1 MRMIFTLKLT
11 TALGLLAL
19 TACQQP
25 QDNGAGLDNQALAE
39 GAALP
44 PLENETADA
53 VAPGADALPAAAPIA
68 YQAAPATAAG
78 YAPIARADTL
88 LETIGDA
95 PPDYVFDYDGVAPY
109 GWQTADDYRVYAEP
123 IDDGYRYYYYAPDAD
138 APFLVRDPGYS
149 YGYEGGRLIAVY
161 DSGGRY
167 ISGDAARRRA
177 AVASRYYARARALR
191 AASARDNR
199 HAIEASRWAR
209 QQRRVADARRDW
221 DRARARQ
228 VEWQAAQA
236 RQRADA
242 AEQARRNEE
251 RRARAEAAQR
261 FQQWRQNSF
270 RGAPPRLYEPNS
282 SRAARALAEREDAA
296 RRASAQR
303 RAEAQRRQADE
314 RARRGQQ
321 ARDHDARQ
329 QAERQRDARQR
340 DAQQQRQAQQRDA
353 QREAQQRQAQQRE
366 AQQRQAEQRQAQQR
380 EAQQRQAHQREAQ
393 RQAQQ
398 REAQQRQAHQRE
410 AQQRQAHQREAQQ
423 RQAQQREAQR
433 QAQQREAQQ
442 RQARQRAEQ
451 AQARQRAAQAQAR
464 QHAEQAQ
471 AQARQRAAQARQQA
485 ARPQRQQP
493 QPQGHARHAAPA
505 NSQEAQER
513 RRPN

>member
-1 MRMIFTLKLT
+1 MRTIVTLKLT

-19 TACQQP
+19 AACQQP

-44 PLENETADA
+44 PVGNETADA
-53 VAPGADALPAAAPIA
+53 VAPAADALPAAAPIA

-109 GWQTADDYRVYAEP
+109 GWETADDYRVYAEP

-177 AVASRYYARARALR
+177 EIASRYYARARALR

-199 HAIEASRWAR
+199 HAIEASRWAS
-209 QQRRVADARRDW
+209 QQRQVAEARREW

-270 RGAPPRLYEPNS
+270 RGAPPRLYAPNGS
-282 SRAARALAEREDAA
+282 QAARALAEREAAA
-296 RRASAQR
+296 RRASAER
-303 RAEAQRRQADE
+303 RADAQRRQARDDSRHGE
-314 RARRGQQ
+314 QARQPGAQQQ
-321 ARDHDARQ
+321 AEHQRAAREREARQ
-329 QAERQRDARQR
+329 QRQG
-340 DAQQQRQAQQRDA
+340 QQRDA
-353 QREAQQRQAQQRE
+353 HERDAREREARQREQQDAQQRQAQQRQAQQRE
-366 AQQRQAEQRQAQQR
+366 AQQHQAQQHQAQQHEAQQRQQREARQRQAEQRQAQQR
-380 EAQQRQAHQREAQ
+380 DAQQRAARQHAQQAQAHQN
-393 RQAQQ
+393 
-398 REAQQRQAHQRE
+398 
-410 AQQRQAHQREAQQ
+410 
-423 RQAQQREAQR
+423 
-433 QAQQREAQQ
+433 
-442 RQARQRAEQ
+442 AEQ
-451 AQARQRAAQAQAR
+451 AARQRAAQAQR
-464 QHAEQAQ
+464 HAAE
-471 AQARQRAAQARQQA
+471 ARQQPP
-485 ARPQRQQP
+485 RPQRERP
-493 QPQGHARHAAPA
+493 QPQARAHPPTDNGQAA
-505 NSQEAQER
+505 QDR

>member
-1 MRMIFTLKLT
+1 MRTIFTLKLT

-177 AVASRYYARARALR
+177 EVASRYYARARALR

-393 RQAQQ
+393 QRQAQQREAQHRQAQQ

-410 AQQRQAHQREAQQ
+410 AQQRQAQQ
-423 RQAQQREAQR
+423 H
-433 QAQQREAQQ
+433 EAQQ

-451 AQARQRAAQAQAR
+451 AQARQHNEQAQAQAR
-464 QHAEQAQ
+464 HRAEQ